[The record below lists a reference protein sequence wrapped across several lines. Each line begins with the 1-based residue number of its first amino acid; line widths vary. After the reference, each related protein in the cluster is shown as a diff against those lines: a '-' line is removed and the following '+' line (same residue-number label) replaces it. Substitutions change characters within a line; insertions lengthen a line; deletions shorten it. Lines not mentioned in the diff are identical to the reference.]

1 MLFLPAEDD
10 IILFV
15 KEAYIFIEGAGIR
28 GGFMYTVL
36 VADDEKLE
44 RDLIRFL
51 LTRDFSGR
59 FRILEAAH
67 GEEALNLIR
76 QEKVDILLTDVQMP
90 FLSGIELARG
100 ARLLTPD
107 MEILFFSGFDDFEYV
122 KNALLLRAVNY
133 ILKPVN
139 PEEFHQIISDIL
151 SQLDSRVITFNK
163 STSYYNESFYD
174 RPGRDRPGRDARP
187 GAEEKPAQPYE
198 NAPSALRSD
207 QMLLENISLAISLK
221 RPDQLDALV
230 EELILRCA
238 DSTSHSPIYIRH
250 TAISLLQIVIA
261 AIPSLSDADFE
272 AAAEKIY
279 TLRHFSDIRETIL
292 HYTTLLTDSLHQEVD
307 GANYSVLLVKQYIA
321 EHYGEDLTLN
331 LLAEQ
336 VYLSPNYLSNM
347 FTKVTGCSL
356 HKYIKL
362 LRMKKAREFLTGS
375 NMKIVDICRAVGY
388 PTPSYFIKTFQQ
400 MYGVTPSA
408 FRVGAAASQS
418 IDPDSQSPQTQIQ
431 T

>member
-1 MLFLPAEDD
+1 
-10 IILFV
+10 
-15 KEAYIFIEGAGIR
+15 
-28 GGFMYTVL
+28 MYTVL

-67 GEEALNLIR
+67 GEEALNMIR

-90 FLSGIELARG
+90 FRSGIELARE

-122 KNALLLRAVNY
+122 KIALLLRAVNY

-174 RPGRDRPGRDARP
+174 RPASVG
-187 GAEEKPAQPYE
+187 E
-198 NAPSALRSD
+198 APPSTLRSA

-221 RPDQLDALV
+221 RPDQLAALV

-250 TAISLLQIVIA
+250 MAISLLQIVIA
-261 AIPSLSDADFE
+261 AIPSLTDADFE

-279 TLRHFSDIRETIL
+279 TLRYFSDIRETVL
-292 HYTTLLTDSLHQEVD
+292 HYTTLLSDSLHQEVD

-321 EHYGEDLTLN
+321 EHYDEDLTLN
-331 LLAEQ
+331 LLAEK

-356 HKYIKL
+356 HKYIKQF
-362 LRMKKAREFLTGS
+362 RMKKAREFLTGS

-408 FRVGAAASQS
+408 FRAGAAASQN
-418 IDPDSQSPQTQIQ
+418 IDPESQYPDTQV
-431 T
+431 

>member
-1 MLFLPAEDD
+1 
-10 IILFV
+10 
-15 KEAYIFIEGAGIR
+15 
-28 GGFMYTVL
+28 MYTVL

-67 GEEALNLIR
+67 GEEALNMIR

-90 FLSGIELARG
+90 FRSGIELARE

-122 KNALLLRAVNY
+122 KTALLLRAVNY

-174 RPGRDRPGRDARP
+174 RPASGG
-187 GAEEKPAQPYE
+187 E
-198 NAPSALRSD
+198 APPSTLRSA

-221 RPDQLDALV
+221 RPDQLAALV

-250 TAISLLQIVIA
+250 MAISLLQIVIA
-261 AIPSLSDADFE
+261 AIPSLTDADFE

-279 TLRHFSDIRETIL
+279 TLRHFSDIRETVL
-292 HYTTLLTDSLHQEVD
+292 HYTTLLSDSLHQEVD

-321 EHYGEDLTLN
+321 EHYDEDLTLN
-331 LLAEQ
+331 LLAEK

-356 HKYIKL
+356 HKYIKQF
-362 LRMKKAREFLTGS
+362 RMKKAREFLTGS

-408 FRVGAAASQS
+408 FRAGAAASQN
-418 IDPDSQSPQTQIQ
+418 IDPESQYPDTQV
-431 T
+431 